1 MKRCTVKE
9 VRNWLR
15 TLEEN
20 RYKKRYISDARRIAW
35 FVNHDLSEDYEAMP
49 KTLRKKWTKAQYG
62 REKYLAN
69 KFLEALKERNLIKTK
84 IKKVVKE
91 EIRRRFSAK
100 KKQIS

>member
-9 VRNWLR
+9 VRKWLR

-35 FVNHDLSEDYEAMP
+35 FINNNLSEDYGTMP
-49 KTLRKKWTKAQYG
+49 KSLRKKWTKAQYG

-69 KFLEALKERNLIKTK
+69 RFLEVLEEKETVK
-84 IKKVVKE
+84 IKIKEIVKE
-91 EIRRRFSAK
+91 EIRRRFRAK
-100 KKQIS
+100 KKK

>member
-9 VRNWLR
+9 VRKWLR

-35 FVNHDLSEDYEAMP
+35 FINNNLSEDYETMP
-49 KTLRKKWTKAQYG
+49 KSLRKKWTKAQYG

-69 KFLEALKERNLIKTK
+69 RFLEVLEEKETVK
-84 IKKVVKE
+84 IKIKEMVKE
-91 EIRRRFSAK
+91 EIRRRFRAK
-100 KKQIS
+100 KKK